1 MRSCLLWLF
10 LLLVVLA
17 DRSFASPYFDDGE
30 DVGELQGGD
39 SSDYT
44 DNALENLM
52 RAAQKRT
59 SLIYLY
65 RRACIRRGGN
75 CDHRPKDCCYS
86 SSCRCNL
93 WGSNCQCQ
101 RMGLFQKW
109 G

>member
-1 MRSCLLWLF
+1 MRSCLLWLS

-17 DRSFASPYFDDGE
+17 DRSFANPYFDDAE
-30 DVGELQGGD
+30 DADDLQGGD
-39 SSDYT
+39 TSDYT
-44 DNALENLM
+44 DNALENLI
-52 RAAQKRT
+52 RVAQKRT
-59 SLIYLY
+59 SSINLF
-65 RRACIRRGGN
+65 RRACIRRGGD
-75 CDHRPKDCCYS
+75 CYHRRKDCCNS

>member
-1 MRSCLLWLF
+1 MRSWLLWLS

-17 DRSFASPYFDDGE
+17 DMSFAIPYFDDGE
-30 DVGELQGGD
+30 DIGDLQGGD

-52 RAAQKRT
+52 RATQK
-59 SLIYLY
+59 
-65 RRACIRRGGN
+65 RACIRRSGN

>member
-1 MRSCLLWLF
+1 MRAWLLWLF

-17 DRSFASPYFDDGE
+17 DRSFANPYFDDGE
-30 DVGELQGGD
+30 DVNDLQADD

-44 DNALENLM
+44 DTLENLM
-52 RAAQKRT
+52 RVAQKRT
-59 SLIYLY
+59 SSINLF
-65 RRACIRRGGN
+65 RRACIRRGGD
-75 CDHRPKDCCYS
+75 CYHRRKDCCYS

-93 WGSNCQCQ
+93 WGSNCKCQ

>member
-1 MRSCLLWLF
+1 HF
-10 LLLVVLA
+10 TLA
-17 DRSFASPYFDDGE
+17 E
-30 DVGELQGGD
+30 DVDDLQVDD

-52 RAAQKRT
+52 RVAQKRT
-59 SLIYLY
+59 PSINLF
-65 RRACIRRGGN
+65 RRACIRRGGD
-75 CDHRPKDCCYS
+75 CYHRRKDCCYS

-93 WGSNCQCQ
+93 WGSNCKCQ

>member
-1 MRSCLLWLF
+1 MRSCLLWLS

-17 DRSFASPYFDDGE
+17 DRSFANPYFDDAE
-30 DVGELQGGD
+30 DADDLQGGD
-39 SSDYT
+39 TSDYT
-44 DNALENLM
+44 DNALENLI
-52 RAAQKRT
+52 RVAQK
-59 SLIYLY
+59 
-65 RRACIRRGGN
+65 RACIRRGGD
-75 CDHRPKDCCYS
+75 CYHRRKDCCNS

>member
-1 MRSCLLWLF
+1 MRAWLLWLF

-17 DRSFASPYFDDGE
+17 DRSFANPYFDDGE
-30 DVGELQGGD
+30 DVNDLQADD

-44 DNALENLM
+44 DTLENLM
-52 RAAQKRT
+52 RVAQK
-59 SLIYLY
+59 
-65 RRACIRRGGN
+65 RACIRRGGD
-75 CDHRPKDCCYS
+75 CYHRRKDCCYS

-93 WGSNCQCQ
+93 WGSNCKCQ

>member
-1 MRSCLLWLF
+1 MKAWLIWLS

-17 DRSFASPYFDDGE
+17 DRSFASPVDDGE
-30 DVGELQGGD
+30 DVDYLQGD
-39 SSDYT
+39 DLSEYPS
-44 DNALENLM
+44 DNALENLL
-52 RAAQKRT
+52 RVAQKRT
-59 SLIYLY
+59 SSINLF
-65 RRACIRRGGN
+65 RRACIRRGGD
-75 CDHRPKDCCYS
+75 CYHRRKDCCYS